1 MLTSNSSQVTPVEPR
16 RRTPTQLP
24 RVPPARP
31 AWRPIDFDG
40 EDTSLTQDHLALL
53 K

>member
-1 MLTSNSSQVTPVEPR
+1 MVKSSSAPTQQTQPS
-16 RRTPTQLP
+16 RRTVPGIPPT
-24 RVPPARP
+24 RP

-40 EDTSLTQDHLALL
+40 EDTSLTQDHIALL